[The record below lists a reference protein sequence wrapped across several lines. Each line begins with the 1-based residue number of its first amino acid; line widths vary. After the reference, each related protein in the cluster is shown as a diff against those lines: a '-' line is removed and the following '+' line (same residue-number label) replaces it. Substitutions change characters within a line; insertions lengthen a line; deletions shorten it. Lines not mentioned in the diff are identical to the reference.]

1 VSTFDRS
8 FNREFHGQM
17 IPWIYLLTAHIL
29 VFTGVSTGTGM
40 NDAAQEFK
48 SIPCSNKCLHANTET
63 SYRTPKKNLK
73 VMPMAVFSKDFV
85 SSLKHMGKWIY

>member
-1 VSTFDRS
+1 MTDHS
-8 FNREFHGQM
+8 REFHGQM

-48 SIPCSNKCLHANTET
+48 SIPSSNKCLHANTET
-63 SYRTPKKNLK
+63 SYRTPKKKLEGDANGS
-73 VMPMAVFSKDFV
+73 VFKGLCILSQA
-85 SSLKHMGKWIY
+85 